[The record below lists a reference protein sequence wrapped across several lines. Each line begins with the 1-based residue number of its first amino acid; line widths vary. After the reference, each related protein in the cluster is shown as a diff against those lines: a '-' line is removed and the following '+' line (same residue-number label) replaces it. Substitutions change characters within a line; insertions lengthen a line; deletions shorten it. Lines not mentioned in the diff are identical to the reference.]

1 MRPWQNALAIL
12 ATFIAAGAL
21 LPWPARL
28 RIVAAVVAGLIIVV
42 LAAFRVS
49 AHMRLT
55 SSATTEVTMDMVDRI
70 REERARRY
78 RR

>member
-21 LPWPARL
+21 LPWPAHL
-28 RIVAAVVAGLIIVV
+28 RIIAAVVAGLIIVV
-42 LAAFRVS
+42 LAAFRLS
-49 AHMRLT
+49 SHMRRDASA
-55 SSATTEVTMDMVDRI
+55 SSEVTMDMVDRI
-70 REERARRY
+70 REQRARRY